1 MSKKEQQENILETP
15 TILESAERA
24 LAGRH
29 FTLGD
34 WPNQN
39 WWDSFGQEELSRLI
53 QTALESNPTLQAVGE
68 RIEFARQEALV
79 TRAKLFPWLSFD
91 GEEKLEHLSKNGVYH
106 ALNPD
111 LKRNTN
117 FIQLLLNFNYE
128 VDIWGKNKNL
138 YMAALGRTKAEL
150 AESKQIELVITSA
163 LAETYYALKT
173 NMYRKRLYEALAN
186 VRNKTYLLQ
195 KLLEK
200 SALMSA
206 LPPSLAYERFEES
219 NKLLAM
225 IDEEIAMNRH
235 LINVLTGKGPDDELL
250 IEDSLPHLPETMKLP
265 ANLSLDLLARR
276 PDVMAAIWRAEA
288 QSHEVGA
295 AIADFYPAINLRG
308 LFGLDALGFNKLF
321 KKSTVTAGAIPAFH
335 LPIFTAGAIRANV
348 DANKAEFQ
356 QAVFDY
362 NRIMLDS
369 TREVADLLVSLESV
383 YDRLENQSEILSRA
397 VFRYNLTNLN
407 YQKGL
412 DNYLQVYAIEEEWI
426 EKSLENA
433 LLMFDQYART
443 IELIKALGG
452 GYDEKNISNLLRS
465 DPSPTSDR

>member
-1 MSKKEQQENILETP
+1 MSKKERQENILETP
-15 TILESAERA
+15 TLLESAEKA

-34 WPNQN
+34 WPKQN
-39 WWDSFGQEELSRLI
+39 WWESFGQVELTALI
-53 QTALESNPTLQAVGE
+53 QSALQSNPSLKAIQE
-68 RIEFARQEALV
+68 RVEFARQESLV
-79 TRAKLFPWLSFD
+79 SRAKLFPWFSFD
-91 GEEKLEHLSKNGVYH
+91 GKETLEHLSKNGIYYS
-106 ALNPD
+106 LNPD
-111 LKRNTN
+111 IKRNTN

-128 VDIWGKNKNL
+128 VDIWGKHRNL
-138 YMAALGRTKAEL
+138 YLAALGRERAEL
-150 AESKQIELVITSA
+150 AEAKQVELVITAA

-173 NMYRKRLYEALAN
+173 NLYRKRLFEALST

-200 SALMSA
+200 SALLSA
-206 LPPSLAYERFEES
+206 LPPSLAYERYEEA
-219 NKLLAM
+219 NKNLAM
-225 IDEEIAMNRH
+225 IDQEIALNRH
-235 LINVLTGKGPDDELL
+235 LINILCGKGPDEQLE

-265 ANLSLDLLARR
+265 SNLSLDLLARR

-288 QSHEVGA
+288 KSHEVGA
-295 AIADFYPAINLRG
+295 AIADFYPAINLRAF
-308 LFGLDALGFNKLF
+308 FGLDALGFNKLF
-321 KKSTVTAGAIPAFH
+321 QKSSLTAGAVPAFH

-369 TREVADLLVSLESV
+369 VREVADLLASLESV
-383 YDRLENQSEILSRA
+383 FERLDNQSEILSRA
-397 VFRYNLTNLN
+397 VFRYNLTHLN
-407 YQKGL
+407 FQKGL

-433 LLMFDQYART
+433 LLMFDGYART

-452 GYDEKNISNLLRS
+452 GYDEKSISDLLRS
-465 DPSPTSDR
+465 DSRSSSD